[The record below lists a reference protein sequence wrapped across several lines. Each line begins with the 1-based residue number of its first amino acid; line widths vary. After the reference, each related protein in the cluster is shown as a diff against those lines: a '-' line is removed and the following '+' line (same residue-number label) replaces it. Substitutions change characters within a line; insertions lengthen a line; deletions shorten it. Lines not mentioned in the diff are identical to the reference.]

1 MAHCPN
7 AGHGLEYNRVGGAVK
22 LKLFLTSW
30 RSPMQSLPP
39 PAILMVV
46 HQPTSDP
53 GLVGQRLRQRGFSLD
68 IRCPAAGDALPQ
80 NLGAYDGLVVFGGP
94 MSANDDRT
102 LPYIAE
108 ELRWIERVALPE
120 AIPYLGICLGAQL
133 LARVLGGTVA
143 PHPQDL
149 REIGYYPLWATP
161 EGRGFLPEEL
171 WVYHWH
177 GEGFSIPPGAA
188 ALARGETFP
197 NQAYRYGDRTYGL
210 QFHPEI
216 TLDLIHTWT
225 SRGADQLTLP
235 GAHPRDRH
243 LQDHHHHGPTVNRW
257 LEHFL
262 TQWLPLPQL
271 SKDYPESL
279 AS

>member
-1 MAHCPN
+1 
-7 AGHGLEYNRVGGAVK
+7 
-22 LKLFLTSW
+22 
-30 RSPMQSLPP
+30 MQSPSS

-68 IRCPAAGDALPQ
+68 IRCPAAGDSLPQ
-80 NLGAYDGLVVFGGP
+80 GLAAYSGVVVFGGP

-102 LPYIAE
+102 LPHIAT
-108 ELRWIERVALPE
+108 ELHWLEQIVLPG

-143 PHPQDL
+143 PHPQGV

-161 EGRGFLPEEL
+161 EGRGILPEEL

-177 GEGFSIPPGAA
+177 GEGFSIPPGGIS
-188 ALARGETFP
+188 LAWGETFA
-197 NQAYRYGDRTYGL
+197 NQAYRYGDRVYGL

-243 LQDHHHHGPTVNRW
+243 LQDHHRHGPTVSHWLDHFLPRW
-257 LEHFL
+257 LPIH
-262 TQWLPLPQL
+262 PLKIHSPDRL
-271 SKDYPESL
+271 VG
-279 AS
+279 